1 MMKNAIILLLTVI
14 ILTGLSSCKDQS
26 VNPDG
31 QTPLVSVKTTSVM
44 QGDIENTI
52 NLNGKTIY
60 LKKNMIVSPISGYIS
75 KMNIKFGD
83 KVQKNDVLF
92 VIQTRENK
100 ALENTNTFTS
110 NVGLIKVLAS
120 SDGII
125 DELNISETGGYIVEG
140 SQLCSIVENN
150 DLMVQ
155 VNVPFEYNKLVRM
168 NMKCKLLLSDN
179 TNLYGLV
186 HKILPVINETDQTQ
200 NVLIKPVQPA
210 GLSNRQLPENLNLIV
225 EFINAKHCNS
235 LLVNKKALMTNEMQ
249 NEFWVMKIVDDSI
262 AIKVPVAKDIEN
274 DSIVEISSTDLIK
287 NDLVIIEGAYGLAD
301 SAVVRIVE

>member
-168 NMKCKLLLSDN
+168 NIK
-179 TNLYGLV
+179 YGLV